1 MFYVSSLKFKDKGF
15 TLVEVLVVVFI
26 IGLLSSVVLVG
37 LGTFRAR
44 GRDTRRITDIRSTQT
59 ILELYYAKNGQ
70 YPAVGSWSDLESAIA
85 GAGVGASSLPND
97 PINGQNYEYG
107 ASSNNQRYVV
117 GAVLED
123 GDHSALRN
131 DVDGV
136 GVDNYGVFCD
146 DPVYCVK
153 F

>member
-1 MFYVSSLKFKDKGF
+1 MNNKQGF
-15 TLVEVLVVVFI
+15 TLIEMLVVIFI

-44 GRDTRRITDIRSTQT
+44 GRDARRIADLRSIQN

-70 YPAVGSWSDLESAIA
+70 YPASQNWDGLRNELINAGIGVSA
-85 GAGVGASSLPND
+85 LPND
-97 PINGQNYEYG
+97 PLNNQTYYYG
-107 ASSNNQRYVV
+107 ASNNQQSYVL
-117 GAVLED
+117 GASLED
-123 GDHSALRN
+123 ADHPVLRD
-131 DVDGV
+131 DVDGGSSGNF
-136 GVDNYGVFCD
+136 GVSCN